1 MDIKTKAGIVA
12 ECWMIVRNEDAWQQ
26 LIKYGDLGF
35 PLAYAYTEGAIDL
48 KERGAALVSEV
59 YDVMLASLNIPA
71 DEEYKDFEAVLDKH
85 LELFPPED
93 EEEAKEEPEQ
103 G

>member
-1 MDIKTKAGIVA
+1 MDIKSKAGVVA
-12 ECWMIVRNEDAWQQ
+12 ECWMIVRNEEAWEQ

-35 PLAYAYTEGAIDL
+35 PLAYAFTEGAIEL
-48 KERGAALVSEV
+48 NEQGENLVTEI
-59 YDVMLASLNIPA
+59 YDVILASLNIPA
-71 DEEYKDFEAVLDKH
+71 DEEYADFEAVLDKH

-93 EEEAKEEPEQ
+93 EEETKEEPKQ